1 MPALGDRF
9 KKERV
14 KIRHI
19 KQAIELMESRIPR
32 ELPPVV
38 AILEKN
44 IGYCK
49 KQLNSI
55 IIEMIKNGYKGEG
68 L

>member
-1 MPALGDRF
+1 MPAHGKF
-9 KKERV
+9 KQERA
-14 KIRHI
+14 KI
-19 KQAIELMESRIPR
+19 KQIKEAIELMESRIPR
-32 ELPPVV
+32 EFPPVV
-38 AILEKN
+38 AVLEKN

-55 IIEMIKNGYKGEG
+55 ILEMIKNGYKGEG